1 MEQQN
6 HTTDTDQFLILGPT
20 PNEPH
25 TPMAHVN
32 VADTNNNVV
41 GGAVN
46 VGIGSGSA
54 HVVAVA
60 KSETVGS
67 GQAVKRGRGRPRKN
81 DIVENAVSPATGPPG
96 FSDQAAKRGR
106 GRPRGSRKLQILA
119 SIETAGGSIIP
130 HVLTVKTGEDLVST
144 IMSFFDKDPQ
154 AICILSATGAVSD
167 VAIRQNG
174 ASHVITRLE
183 GTFEILSLSGAFTYA
198 NSPTGP
204 VSKTGSLSISLA
216 RTDGRVFGGILESA
230 LVAACPIQLVMASFK
245 QNISSQQ
252 IKRKQLSE
260 SSNAPLMLCNSDSER
275 DQLKLLKLTEGGD
288 KSCPSPPPTT
298 TLEPTTATTNG
309 VADNVFTATSN
320 GVVDNVFLQNQ
331 IVHSASVNGVADL
344 DSQAPQP
351 ASDYSDQMTHADVN
365 ASVIV
370 L

>member
-130 HVLTVKTGEDLVST
+130 HVLTVKIGEDLVST

-230 LVAACPIQLVMASFK
+230 LVAACPIQEVKFCTKLK
-245 QNISSQQ
+245 YSS
-252 IKRKQLSE
+252 L
-260 SSNAPLMLCNSDSER
+260 DSER

-331 IVHSASVNGVADL
+331 SVHSASVNGVADL